1 MGEIQQDEGEMQE
14 YKLALE
20 EGTYAQETLAS
31 PNINGEM
38 YNVHSVD

>member
-1 MGEIQQDEGEMQE
+1 MQE

-38 YNVHSVD
+38 YNVQSVD

>member
-1 MGEIQQDEGEMQE
+1 MQD

-38 YNVHSVD
+38 YNVNSVD

>member
-1 MGEIQQDEGEMQE
+1 MQD

>member
-1 MGEIQQDEGEMQE
+1 MGEIQQDEGEMQD

-38 YNVHSVD
+38 YNVNSVD

>member
-1 MGEIQQDEGEMQE
+1 MQE

-38 YNVHSVD
+38 YNVNSVD